1 MKRWGFVGLLAL
13 VACAPESSTRAS
25 AQGQVCPGVLTGEA
39 IGETAA
45 RQGLDGTQ
53 PSRTQDDGREPVIIR
68 FRRGG
73 DPTHASAVT
82 ASGASFTASTG
93 AKVSAV
99 YRNIPAVA
107 ARVSPTE
114 RFMLERSELVESIE
128 VDQLWSA
135 QGLAPA
141 PSAPPPRQVAAA
153 NLTPT
158 DEYTEGLRLV
168 QAPEVW
174 DANGDGVLDDGAPTG
189 QGVKVCIID
198 SGLDLEHPEFKGA
211 VAASHDFLDN
221 DDDANDRGGQGQW
234 GQGHGTHVAGIVAA
248 RMGQGGVT
256 GPRASPGGMVGVAP
270 NASLLIARVLD
281 LQGHTQMSVVLSAME
296 WCESQGARVVS
307 LSLGGGTATR
317 STVEAFQA
325 LLDHGLL
332 VVAAAGNQGGPVLY
346 PASDPSVLAVGAVD
360 SRERRAS
367 FSNAGPE
374 LSLVAPGVDV
384 LSTFPR
390 GLGAFAEMSVED
402 ASPLSR
408 SLLYSPT
415 GDTSGRLVDCGLGD
429 SLDACLDATC
439 DGFVAYVRP
448 GAVPVD
454 QAMANVMRQGARAV
468 IFAAEDAP
476 AGGAVDILSLP
487 RNGHWAPAV
496 SVNQAASTMLR
507 QRLGADARLSLLPVD
522 YTHVSGTSMAAPY
535 VTGVA
540 ALLWSARPELTPQ
553 QVRETLESSAR
564 DLGTQGPDFIFGHG
578 LVRARDALQRLQ

>member
-25 AQGQVCPGVLTGEA
+25 AQGQVCPGVLAGGVV
-39 IGETAA
+39 GETSA

-53 PSRTQDDGREPVIIR
+53 PSRTQDDGRDPVIIR
-68 FRRGG
+68 FRRG
-73 DPTHASAVT
+73 DSTHAAAVT

-114 RFMLERSELVESIE
+114 RFLLERSDLVESIE

-141 PSAPPPRQVAAA
+141 PSPRQVAAA
-153 NLTPT
+153 DLTPT

-174 DANGDGVLDDGAPTG
+174 DANGDGVLDEGAPTG

-234 GQGHGTHVAGIVAA
+234 VQGHGTHVAGIVAA

-256 GPRASPGGMVGVAP
+256 GPRGSPGGMVGVAP
-270 NASLLIARVLD
+270 NASLLIVRVLD

-317 STVEAFQA
+317 STVEAFEA

-454 QAMANVMRQGARAV
+454 QAMANVMRQARAPSSSAPRTPPR
-468 IFAAEDAP
+468 AARWTSSPCP
-476 AGGAVDILSLP
+476 AAATGP
-487 RNGHWAPAV
+487 RP
-496 SVNQAASTMLR
+496 SASTR
-507 QRLGADARLSLLPVD
+507 PPAPCCASGWARTRGCPSCRWTTP
-522 YTHVSGTSMAAPY
+522 TCPAPP
-535 VTGVA
+535 
-540 ALLWSARPELTPQ
+540 WPRPT
-553 QVRETLESSAR
+553 
-564 DLGTQGPDFIFGHG
+564 
-578 LVRARDALQRLQ
+578 